1 MDKLN
6 IRAAAPAD
14 ADKAARLIYE
24 AIHDIAFQLTG
35 ETTEEDALQAL
46 SELFLQ
52 EGNRFSSKQILV
64 AEVEGNAAGII
75 LCYHGSEADR
85 LDAPIAARLRKRTGN
100 PNPPID
106 KEADEDEYY
115 IDSIAVFSEYRGRG
129 IAKALLAAAEKAGA
143 ALGYGRIALNVEY
156 GNEGA
161 ERLYRSIGYEADK
174 TITINNSLFH
184 HMIKPLT
191 NLS

>member
-6 IRAAAPAD
+6 IRAATIDD
-14 ADKAARLIYE
+14 AEPVARLIYE
-24 AIHDIAFQLTG
+24 AIHDIAYQLTG
-35 ETTEEDALQAL
+35 EATAEDALKAL
-46 SELFLQ
+46 AELFRE
-52 EGNRFSSKQILV
+52 EGNRFSSKQILA
-64 AEVEGNAAGII
+64 AEVDGKVAGII

-115 IDSIAVFSEYRGRG
+115 IDSIAVFPEYRGRG
-129 IAKALLAAAEKAGA
+129 IAKALLASAEHAGA

-156 GNEGA
+156 GNDGA
-161 ERLYRSIGYEADK
+161 ERLYRSIGYESDK
-174 TITINNSLFH
+174 TITINNTPFH
-184 HMIKPLT
+184 HMFKPLT
-191 NLS
+191 AQ